1 MLPARHRA
9 RHHEQAGAKPGF
21 ISRLAATLVC
31 HPSGDRARASVPG
44 VKPSGVTNGG
54 LRVMRGCAGSG
65 ICWPREAGWGTP
77 APASQ
82 GENTNPFIFI
92 LLLIHLGC
100 TGLMETRWRKTDTA
114 PSGWDKLPQRKKEKK
129 KKPNQRKKKKKF
141 QRTLSRVGEL
151 LFGGAA
157 RRLQC
162 APPEAPFAR
171 HGACPIL

>member
-21 ISRLAATLVC
+21 ISRLAATLMC

-129 KKPNQRKKKKKF
+129 KKTNQRKKKKKIPADF
-141 QRTLSRVGEL
+141 ESCWGIIVWRCCQE
-151 LFGGAA
+151 AA
-157 RRLQC
+157 VC
-162 APPEAPFAR
+162 PP
-171 HGACPIL
+171 